1 MITCILIMTTMCSKS
16 KCLKKNIERS
26 LYDKKKMGFYAE
38 FKTNKMIEPIE
49 MFVTLESVTTNGRM
63 EIIGK
68 ASKII
73 ENEIID
79 SFLYEHV
86 KY

>member
-1 MITCILIMTTMCSKS
+1 MTTMCSKS